1 MQNVRDEVK
10 NEIRVEEMKIE
21 EKTDDQSDSV
31 KVDRKISIQNVDPTP
46 KRTKKVTD
54 SSPDMVI

>member
-1 MQNVRDEVK
+1 MK

-31 KVDRKISIQNVDPTP
+31 KVDRKISIQNMDPTP
-46 KRTKKVTD
+46 KQTKKVTD
-54 SSPDMVI
+54 SSPEMVI

>member
-10 NEIRVEEMKIE
+10 NDIRVEEMKIE

-31 KVDRKISIQNVDPTP
+31 KVDRKISIQNMDPTP
-46 KRTKKVTD
+46 KRTEKVTD

>member
-31 KVDRKISIQNVDPTP
+31 KVDRKISIQNMDPTP
-46 KRTKKVTD
+46 KRTEKVTD

>member
-31 KVDRKISIQNVDPTP
+31 KVDRKISIQNMDPTP

>member
-10 NEIRVEEMKIE
+10 NDIRVEEMKIE